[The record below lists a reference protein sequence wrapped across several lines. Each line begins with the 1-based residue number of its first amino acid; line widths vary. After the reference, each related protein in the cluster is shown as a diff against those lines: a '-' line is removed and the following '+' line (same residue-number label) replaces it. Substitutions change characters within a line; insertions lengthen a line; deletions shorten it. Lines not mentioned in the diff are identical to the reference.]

1 MWQEGGKSRGERER
15 ERDCEMLRRGQR
27 ERGETREMPGGQRGR
42 DDKRDGRMDRWKT
55 GESLWCGS
63 FTNVS
68 NSVSPLRDA
77 FVRPD
82 DGGLDV
88 DGVVTHP
95 SQLHGLFQGADHVQ
109 SVVSFCTHSQQFQ
122 LTRRCLSNCCSRPP
136 EGGATELSR
145 RVPALWPCTITTD
158 DPRPHLH
165 WRPSARSCG
174 GSPGIQSE
182 PRQSVC
188 PRS

>member
-1 MWQEGGKSRGERER
+1 
-15 ERDCEMLRRGQR
+15 
-27 ERGETREMPGGQRGR
+27 
-42 DDKRDGRMDRWKT
+42 MDRWKT
-55 GESLWCGS
+55 GEFLWCGS
-63 FTNVS
+63 FMNVS
-68 NSVSPLRDA
+68 NCVSPLRDA

-136 EGGATELSR
+136 EGALQSSAGVFQPCGPAPSQPMTHVLTSTGVRQLGSAEEAQVSSPSPDSLCVPEAESGTEVVRL
-145 RVPALWPCTITTD
+145 
-158 DPRPHLH
+158 
-165 WRPSARSCG
+165 
-174 GSPGIQSE
+174 
-182 PRQSVC
+182 
-188 PRS
+188 